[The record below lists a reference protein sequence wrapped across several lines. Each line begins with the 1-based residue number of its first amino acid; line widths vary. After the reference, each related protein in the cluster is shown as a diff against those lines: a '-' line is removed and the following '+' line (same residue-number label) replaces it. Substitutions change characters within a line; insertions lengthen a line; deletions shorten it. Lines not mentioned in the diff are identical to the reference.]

1 MYEGKAL
8 AMGNTSRVS
17 FVPEANKRARLE
29 QIASVFGTNLSAV
42 INEALDQYIDLHEW
56 QLKHIQDGVEE
67 AKQGDFATDE
77 EMHAF
82 FNDYG
87 QPS

>member
-1 MYEGKAL
+1 
-8 AMGNTSRVS
+8 MGDTSRVS
-17 FVPEANKRARLE
+17 FVTEANKRARLD
-29 QIASVFGTNLSAV
+29 QSADVFGTNLSAV
-42 INEALDQYIDLHEW
+42 INEALDQYMDLHEW

-77 EMHAF
+77 EMNAF
-82 FNDYG
+82 FSEHG